1 MSNTKSLVKLFGL
14 MILLIL
20 TISLFG
26 CTSPTTKEN
35 KFLSIEGN
43 SVCKLEGKPIIRMYS
58 TSICP
63 HCIWVKPAFDEVVKK
78 YVDENKIVAYHW
90 EWIIDSEGSLTGVDD
105 KLTSQLEGTLP
116 PIEDAVF
123 KEFSPNTSVPAFIF
137 GCKYYRLGNQ
147 FEIQKDLTA
156 EKAEFTRI
164 IEELLKE

>member
-1 MSNTKSLVKLFGL
+1 
-14 MILLIL
+14 
-20 TISLFG
+20 
-26 CTSPTTKEN
+26 
-35 KFLSIEGN
+35 
-43 SVCKLEGKPIIRMYS
+43 MYS